1 MLRASRL
8 LFTFLLGMGTASVP
22 PSGRLLAFSDGK
34 PGAAQKSAQRATLR
48 PVAATAPDIPFEPF
62 DSAAEQQLLQLAN
75 QARVQAGA
83 PPLALDEGLSQAAR
97 IHAQAMVEA
106 QQLSHQFDG
115 EPSLV
120 QRLATATHLQL
131 DQEGENVAL
140 DVDPDQAQR
149 HLMLSPPHR
158 ANLLNP
164 AYNVVGLGVVRSA
177 DRLYVV
183 QDFGHALPHYSESQ
197 MKDRIAATV
206 AAARRQA
213 KQPDLAR
220 QDLLTADDA
229 ACSMA
234 QADKVGTSPIHQ
246 LAQRYTV
253 LTFTT
258 LNPET
263 LPAGAN
269 NVIARP
275 KLRTFSVGACYARTE
290 TYPTGVYWVVLSLE

>member
-8 LFTFLLGMGTASVP
+8 LLTFLLGMGAASVP
-22 PSGRLLAFSDGK
+22 PSGRLVPSDGTA
-34 PGAAQKSAQRATLR
+34 GAAEKSAQHATLR
-48 PVAATAPDIPFEPF
+48 PAAATAPDIPFEPF
-62 DSAAEQQLLQLAN
+62 DSAAERQLLQLAN
-75 QARVQAGA
+75 QARAQAGT

-97 IHAQAMVEA
+97 VHAQAMVEA

-120 QRLATATHLQL
+120 QRLVTATHLQL

-140 DVDPDQAQR
+140 DLDPEQAQR
-149 HLMLSPPHR
+149 HLMLSPHHR

-183 QDFGHALPHYSESQ
+183 QDFGHALPNYSAAQ

-206 AAARRQA
+206 AEARRQA

-220 QDLLTADDA
+220 HDLPTADDA

-234 QADKVGTSPIHQ
+234 QADKLGTSPIHQ

-263 LPAGAN
+263 LPAGADG
-269 NVIARP
+269 VIARRI
-275 KLRTFSVGACYARTE
+275 LRSFSVGACYARTE
-290 TYPTGVYWVVLSLE
+290 TYPTGVYWVVLSLV